1 MILTWPMRVNLRY
14 TSTNE
19 REEHCL
25 ISRSSWFE
33 VEILGLFRFAALMW
47 WWWCQTGVW
56 PDLVPRSCQT
66 SLHFPL
72 RPPPHH
78 FRQIFFCFC
87 LWFISYFWHRLLSAN
102 TRAQIISPCQLSAT
116 PILSL
121 IFSATR
127 QSPFINLGK
136 LWSRN
141 YEWQIPKTIRPTK
154 PTRVIT
160 EI

>member
-33 VEILGLFRFAALMW
+33 VEILGLLRFAALMW
-47 WWWCQTGVW
+47 WWWCQTGVLTRSYLSTSHW
-56 PDLVPRSCQT
+56 DL
-66 SLHFPL
+66 
-72 RPPPHH
+72 HH